1 MADGNFDLWG
11 LIEPEN
17 AILPL
22 PVRQVLLL
30 SIHGWAV
37 QTDTPQYGLPAL
49 PDRRAWLPVFIRL
62 LHQPDWRNELHRLC
76 LLGLG
81 DDVES
86 DLQDTIARVRKAPRL
101 HPRLVG
107 ALAML
112 SVGEY

>member
-1 MADGNFDLWG
+1 MADGTLDLWG
-11 LIEPEN
+11 LTEPDN

-37 QTDTPQYGLPAL
+37 ETDTPQYGLPAL

-62 LHQPDWRNELHRLC
+62 LHRPDWRNELHRLC

-81 DDVES
+81 DAAPE
-86 DLQDTIARVRKAPRL
+86 LQDTIARACKAPRL
-101 HPRLVG
+101 HAGLVD

-112 SVGEY
+112 AA